1 MRNTKGFTL
10 LEVMVTTAIFAI
22 LIAAGLPQMSAWVQ
36 SNQMNSR
43 ASTVATML
51 RAARSEA
58 LTRNN
63 SVTLAT
69 DGGAGD
75 WASTVTMYMDTS
87 GGNDDFSAGDGDE
100 LIQQIDLSTDR
111 ATIMGNGRANSYISF
126 SGDGRLDE
134 AGQSVVIAVCNGI
147 NTTNA
152 QLITVN
158 LVGRI
163 SVSDT
168 VTDCTP

>member
-22 LIAAGLPQMSAWVQ
+22 LIAAGLPQLGTWVQ
-36 SNQMNSR
+36 LNQMNSR

-69 DGGAGD
+69 DGAAGD
-75 WASTVTMYMDTS
+75 WAGTITMYMDTS
-87 GGNDDFSAGDGDE
+87 GGNDGFDLMDGDDF
-100 LIQQIDLSTDR
+100 IQQIDLSTDR
-111 ATIMGNGRANSYISF
+111 ATINGNDRADSYISF

-134 AGQSVVIAVCNGI
+134 AGQSVVIAVCNGVD
-147 NTTNA
+147 TTNA

-158 LVGRI
+158 IVGRV

>member
-1 MRNTKGFTL
+1 MRKTQGFTL

-22 LIAAGLPQMSAWVQ
+22 LIAAGLPQMSSWVQ

-43 ASTVATML
+43 ASTIASLL

-69 DGGAGD
+69 DGSAGD
-75 WASTVTMYMDTS
+75 WASPLTMYMDTN
-87 GGNDDFSAGDGDE
+87 GGNDAFSESDGDV
-100 LIQQIDLSTDR
+100 LIQEIDLSTER
-111 ATIMGNGRANSYISF
+111 ATINGNDRANRYISF

-134 AGQSVVIAVCNGI
+134 AGQSVIIAVCNGVD
-147 NTTNA
+147 TTNA

-158 LVGRI
+158 IVGRI
-163 SVSDT
+163 SISDN